1 MARPTRAP
9 EIQIALL
16 RAAPL
21 FPEKLVRVVSV
32 QLGLSRARISA
43 EVRALVDQNYL
54 VKIGTTRPT
63 YELGP
68 NRRFIRT
75 FKAEG
80 LSEDRVWSFDLA
92 PLLENLP
99 RNVLDIA
106 NYGVTEMIN
115 NALDHAESKTVFVYM
130 NLNENTLSIAVAD
143 EGIGIFRKISTALN
157 LPDERLALL
166 ELSKGKLTTAPSR
179 HSGEGIF
186 FTSRVFDRFHI
197 RSKGLVF
204 DHLDGKE
211 LDMLQEID
219 DLDDADARRGTFV
232 YMDIARDSPRLMKD
246 VFDEFSSGPDDY
258 NFAKT
263 IVPVRLTKVG
273 DENLVSRSQ
282 AKRLMQ
288 RVDRFRSVVLDFSGV
303 GAIGQAFADEIFRVF
318 ANLHPEV
325 EIAHVNAASEVQQM
339 IRRAEVLRDE
349 QGGQL
354 PLLGKIEH

>member
-1 MARPTRAP
+1 MARPNRSQ
-9 EIQIALL
+9 EIQTALL

-21 FPEKLVRVVSV
+21 FPEKLVKVVSA
-32 QLGLSRARISA
+32 QLGFSRAHISA
-43 EVRALVDQNYL
+43 QVRQLVEEGYL
-54 VKIGTTRPT
+54 LKNGTTRPH

-68 NRRFIRT
+68 NRRFIRS
-75 FKAEG
+75 FKTKG
-80 LSEDRVWSFDLA
+80 LSEDRVWSFELA
-92 PLLENLP
+92 PLLEGLP
-99 RNVLDIA
+99 RNILDIA
-106 NYGVTEMIN
+106 NYGVTEIIN
-115 NALDHAESKTVFVYM
+115 NALDHSDSETVFVYM
-130 NLNENTLSIAVAD
+130 NLSADRLSIAIAD
-143 EGIGIFRKISTALN
+143 EGVGIFRKISTALN
-157 LPDERLALL
+157 LPDDRLALL
-166 ELSKGKLTTAPSR
+166 ELSKGKLTTAPSL

-186 FTSRVFDRFHI
+186 FTSRVFDRFQI
-197 RSKGLVF
+197 RSRGLFF

-211 LDMLQEID
+211 LDV
-219 DLDDADARRGTFV
+219 LDELEELDEAEVRDGTFV
-232 YMDIARDSPRLMKD
+232 YMDIKRDSTRLIKD

-303 GAIGQAFADEIFRVF
+303 SSIGQAFADEIFRVF
-318 ANLHPEV
+318 SNSHPEV
-325 EIAHVNAASEVQQM
+325 EILHMNASSEVQQM

-354 PLLGKIEH
+354 PLLK